1 MDWTLTPKTTPQTT
15 LEATLEATADPSHQ
29 GLGSQNPNLQ
39 SLAPIVLHPQFF
51 WIDEFDWQALV
62 VSEPIYTI
70 TGAMIIETGI
80 KSAGRPI
87 TLNGD
92 NVWLKKSLLDRL
104 FLLAQTPTPLSLG
117 VPDGR
122 VFDVLLKKIDK
133 ATPITAYQKAD
144 ETGDDYWR
152 CDMLFITV

>member
-1 MDWTLTPKTTPQTT
+1 MPYLGHFRHVMHWILTPQTTPKTT
-15 LEATLEATADPSHQ
+15 
-29 GLGSQNPNLQ
+29 QNP
-39 SLAPIVLHPQFF
+39 ATPIVLHPQFF
-51 WIDEFDWQALV
+51 WIDEFDWQAKVL
-62 VSEPIYTI
+62 SEPIYTI

-80 KSAGRPI
+80 KQAGRPI

-92 NVWLKKSLLDRL
+92 NVWLKKSVLDTL
-104 FLLAQTPTPLSLG
+104 FDLSQTPIPLSLN

-133 ATPITAYQKAD
+133 VAPITAYQKAD

-152 CDMLFITV
+152 CDILFITL

>member
-1 MDWTLTPKTTPQTT
+1 MHWTLTQKNTNDT
-15 LEATLEATADPSHQ
+15 LTLD
-29 GLGSQNPNLQ
+29 
-39 SLAPIVLHPQFF
+39 PQFD
-51 WIDEFDWQALV
+51 WADEFDWQPLAQ
-62 VSEPIYTI
+62 SDPIYTI

-80 KSAGRPI
+80 KQAGRPI

-92 NVWLKKSLLDRL
+92 NVWLKKSVLDTL
-104 FLLAQTPTPLSLG
+104 FDLSQTPIPLSLN

-133 ATPITAYQKAD
+133 VAPITAYQKAD

-152 CDMLFITV
+152 CDILFITL

>member
-1 MDWTLTPKTTPQTT
+1 MDWTLTPKTTQNPATPQTPKT
-15 LEATLEATADPSHQ
+15 TATDPSHQ
-29 GLGSQNPNLQ
+29 GLGSQ

-62 VSEPIYTI
+62 LSEPIYTI

-104 FLLAQTPTPLSLG
+104 FLLAQTPIPLSLG